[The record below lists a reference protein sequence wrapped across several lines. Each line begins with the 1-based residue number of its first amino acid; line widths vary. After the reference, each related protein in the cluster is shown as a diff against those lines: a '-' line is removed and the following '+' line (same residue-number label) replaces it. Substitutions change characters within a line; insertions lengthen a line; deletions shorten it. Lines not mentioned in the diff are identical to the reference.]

1 MLAKSN
7 SRVFEKPLCGGI
19 TLIEILPRMHHIPA
33 FPASADFPEAD
44 ECVFHHRVLP
54 IMLYHASAH
63 FARGKRKKL
72 ACSKN
77 CNPVDH
83 APRPARKN
91 PYPRRRIHRRC
102 GHRALSVYPF
112 RLIVIPTFGRHL
124 PRLSEPFSMG
134 IVSKETRLGDC
145 WRVFLP
151 RLSSSSIIWALS
163 SAICSMGSFR

>member
-1 MLAKSN
+1 MD
-7 SRVFEKPLCGGI
+7 
-19 TLIEILPRMHHIPA
+19 LIFISWTP
-33 FPASADFPEAD
+33 
-44 ECVFHHRVLP
+44 
-54 IMLYHASAH
+54 
-63 FARGKRKKL
+63 GKRRRCLKMAKAGHERQRLFVYSLSGIHPLFFCFL
-72 ACSKN
+72 ALRC
-77 CNPVDH
+77 
-83 APRPARKN
+83 ATRAPARKN

-112 RLIVIPTFGRHL
+112 RLIVIPTFVRHL
-124 PRLSEPFSMG
+124 PRFSEPFSMG